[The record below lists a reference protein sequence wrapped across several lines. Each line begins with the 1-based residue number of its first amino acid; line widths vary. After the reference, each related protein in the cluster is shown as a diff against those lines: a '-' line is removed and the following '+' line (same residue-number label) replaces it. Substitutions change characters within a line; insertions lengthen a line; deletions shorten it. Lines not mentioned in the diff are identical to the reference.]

1 MESAA
6 DVHTGGRWRAPD
18 DPQARVASEGS
29 SVAVGIDAAVV
40 ANHHVVVRRP
50 VAGGPGQVVEDFVVP
65 PTLSGMATLSKRLAV
80 YPGVVAVAE
89 PTSMTWLP
97 LAIALGDAG
106 GRVALVGNRH
116 SARLRS
122 ALAGMNKSDPIDAD
136 VLSRAGEFFAL
147 EPARIPEAAELA
159 LRRAAQRRG
168 KAITDADRA
177 LRRLISLARWAFPDV
192 WNAFAGSRPTALAV
206 LGRWPHLDA
215 LRRARVGSIAEVI
228 AAHTRGV
235 TDVERRAEHI
245 RVAAGAWREFWH
257 GHLDLDGLAWETTE
271 LLDDLAVADTRVER
285 ATEEARRRW
294 EALWGDDPLL
304 LSVPGM
310 GPVTAPTVRAFLAD
324 GRHLPGVNR
333 PGSAH
338 RTSSS
343 RDRPASRARPA
354 VGGPDCPRL
363 RGGMA
368 RRHSGGARPRSS
380 PSRSPRSS
388 RRPLGG
394 RVGRD
399 VVAGRHFDTSDPV
412 GDRDRQPRHR
422 TARRRPACSQRPGG
436 DRVAG
441 VETGRVAGRDPRR
454 GDRPVPAPQ
463 RVEPHCEHLTA
474 AGGSAARLG
483 FVPRGPGPSDRDI
496 GPGGS
501 RRASRRC

>member
-1 MESAA
+1 M
-6 DVHTGGRWRAPD
+6 H
-18 DPQARVASEGS
+18 SEGS

-106 GRVALVGNRH
+106 GRLALVGNRH
-116 SARLRS
+116 AARLRS
-122 ALAGMNKSDPIDAD
+122 ALADKSDPIDAD

-168 KAITDADRA
+168 KAITDANRA

-215 LRRARVGSIAEVI
+215 LRRARVGSVAEVI

-271 LLDDLAVADTRVER
+271 LLDDLAVADTRVDR
-285 ATEEARRRW
+285 ATEEATRRW

-324 GRHLPGVNR
+324 GAHLPGVKEAQAFVGLN
-333 PGSAH
+333 PSNW
-338 RTSSS
+338 SS
-343 RDRPASRARPA
+343 
-354 VGGPDCPRL
+354 GT
-363 RGGMA
+363 ME
-368 RRHSGGARPRSS
+368 S
-380 PSRSPRSS
+380 PSRAITKEGPAVLRLAFYQAANVARTGDPQLAAFYRRLMVERGHCHTQANCAVARKLVARTWVTITSGSPYQ
-388 RRPLGG
+388 L
-394 RVGRD
+394 RD
-399 VVAGRHFDTSDPV
+399 VDGRAVT
-412 GDRDRQPRHR
+412 RRHAK
-422 TARRRPACSQRPGG
+422 TLAAALAVPDDVRRRTRAR
-436 DRVAG
+436 
-441 VETGRVAGRDPRR
+441 
-454 GDRPVPAPQ
+454 
-463 RVEPHCEHLTA
+463 
-474 AGGSAARLG
+474 SAATHRARLTH
-483 FVPRGPGPSDRDI
+483 
-496 GPGGS
+496 
-501 RRASRRC
+501 